1 MSCLIWVAASD
12 PNDLRALMIPCT
24 IYHSLLEYKTLS
36 GHYLKNYV
44 ECYLYCKYALLE
56 TANMYATFHLFANM
70 IFNFANRHISTMSR
84 SKIFIDVINGRFLEK
99 KRIKGGAKNEIPR

>member
-1 MSCLIWVAASD
+1 
-12 PNDLRALMIPCT
+12 
-24 IYHSLLEYKTLS
+24 
-36 GHYLKNYV
+36 
-44 ECYLYCKYALLE
+44 
-56 TANMYATFHLFANM
+56 MYATFHLFANM